1 MWVSVSNADGER
13 YFCTECGHDRRVPL
27 SISLSLTPFS
37 LPLSCSFSSSVS
49 LALRSNITHYGACR
63 VVALDGCN
71 REMKNRGEILAIQQA
86 RNLAS
91 ILMWHNKDAENAM
104 HHHFPTIDDAAWEG
118 RQGTRESKEVA
129 KGEAIDI
136 YVCARTLVRV
146 CVACNVM
153 RTEERE
159 RERNDELLEEWSSE
173 KWKKKRLRVATDARG
188 AQ

>member
-1 MWVSVSNADGER
+1 
-13 YFCTECGHDRRVPL
+13 
-27 SISLSLTPFS
+27 
-37 LPLSCSFSSSVS
+37 
-49 LALRSNITHYGACR
+49 
-63 VVALDGCN
+63 
-71 REMKNRGEILAIQQA
+71 MKNRGEILAIQQA
-86 RNLAS
+86 KNLAS

-146 CVACNVM
+146 CVCCVYVM
-153 RTEERE
+153 RTEE

-173 KWKKKRLRVATDARG
+173 KWKKKRLRVETDARG

>member
-1 MWVSVSNADGER
+1 
-13 YFCTECGHDRRVPL
+13 
-27 SISLSLTPFS
+27 
-37 LPLSCSFSSSVS
+37 
-49 LALRSNITHYGACR
+49 
-63 VVALDGCN
+63 
-71 REMKNRGEILAIQQA
+71 MKNRGEILAIQA
-86 RNLAS
+86 KNLAS

-146 CVACNVM
+146 CVCVACNVM

-159 RERNDELLEEWSSE
+159 RERNNELLEEWSSE
-173 KWKKKRLRVATDARG
+173 KWKKRLREENRVETDARG